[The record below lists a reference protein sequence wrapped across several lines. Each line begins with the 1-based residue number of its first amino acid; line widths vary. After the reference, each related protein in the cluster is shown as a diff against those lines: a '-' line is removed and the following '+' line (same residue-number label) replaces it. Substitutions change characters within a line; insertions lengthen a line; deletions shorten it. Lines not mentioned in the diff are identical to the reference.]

1 MYEKPHS
8 RFKTVLLG
16 NSYSGKT
23 SLVLRYVSKK
33 FTEINSN
40 TIGCSFF
47 AKVVKIKNIS
57 YGLDIWDTAGQERYR
72 SLLPMY
78 YRNADIVFI
87 CIDLTENIDKSLEN
101 INYWLSE
108 LEKYNDKMN
117 RLVIIVG
124 TKSDL
129 VNTEYIETF
138 IKFIKSNTNIDLLT
152 TSSKLDLNIEH
163 LFNVSLLKSIENV
176 YQDNTNTFQLENTFI
191 ENTNNSGL
199 WRFCSI
205 L

>member
-1 MYEKPHS
+1 MYEKPHN

-129 VNTEYIETF
+129 VDTDYIETF
-138 IKFIKSNTNIDLLT
+138 IKFIQSNTNIDLLT